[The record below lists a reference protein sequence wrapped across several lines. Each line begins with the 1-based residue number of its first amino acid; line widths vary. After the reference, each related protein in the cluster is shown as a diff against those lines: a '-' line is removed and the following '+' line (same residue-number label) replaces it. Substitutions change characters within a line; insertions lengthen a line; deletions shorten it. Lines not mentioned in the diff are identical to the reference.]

1 MFTSYDTIW
10 TTFLENSEMPD
21 NELPK
26 ESEQIYPKIQNAI
39 LLFNNRM
46 RTNINCVDESESV
59 DVELTGD
66 QLILLAQYIKLVFL
80 KNKKLYRE
88 TLLNPFQKDI
98 GFTHYTAQI
107 NSLRASV
114 TEQEK
119 LIEGLIINQTED
131 FL

>member
-46 RTNINCVDESESV
+46 RTNINCDDENETV
-59 DVELTGD
+59 DVKLTGD

>member
-46 RTNINCVDESESV
+46 RTNVKCD
-59 DVELTGD
+59 DVTETIDIEMTGD
-66 QLILLAQYIKLVFL
+66 QLVILAHYIKLVFL

-88 TLLNPFQKDI
+88 TLLNPFQKEI
-98 GFTHYTAQI
+98 GFKDYTAQI

-119 LIEGLIINQTED
+119 FIEGLIINQTED

>member
-1 MFTSYDTIW
+1 MVTSYDTIW
-10 TTFLENSEMPD
+10 TTFLENNEMPD

-26 ESEQIYPKIQNAI
+26 ENEQIYPKIQNAI

-46 RTNINCVDESESV
+46 RTNITCD
-59 DVELTGD
+59 DVAETIDIEMTGD

-98 GFTHYTAQI
+98 GFTHYAAQI

-119 LIEGLIINQTED
+119 FIEGLIINQTED
-131 FL
+131 YL